1 MLRIPAAPNAGW
13 AVAFLILAGYFLL
26 SIHGPFWAVAVKML
40 PSKSMIR
47 RRL

>member
-13 AVAFLILAGYFLL
+13 AVAFLILAGFFLP
-26 SIHGPFWAVAVKML
+26 SIHGPFWAVTVKML
-40 PSKSMIR
+40 PSRSMIR

>member
-13 AVAFLILAGYFLL
+13 TVAFLILAGYFLL